1 MIISLTSISAILIV
15 VICLSTTNTTP
26 ANGSLVKNVKNDTS
40 LKNLMALL
48 ISNGGSV
55 NNNNTNINTD
65 STTRASA
72 ASHQQQQQ
80 QNKQSA
86 LSIVGSM
93 RENGNNLTA
102 TARPPLN
109 ANSTYFTF
117 TKNRSEVSTPENNS
131 HTNEYGKG
139 IKIALINP
147 SFTSA
152 AYNNSYYNFYEKY
165 ANTPSRENVTSDPN
179 LLSSGVSSNQKELS
193 SASGMVYLLKNIK
206 WLTSQSNITLLT
218 DANVDNGNI
227 FNKNNNSSSSNLSYV
242 SNSSNRN
249 SSSNAY
255 DLIIL
260 GHQEYVTQQ
269 EYDNLKHFVANGGTM
284 IILDGNVFYAEV
296 KYEKSTHTVTL
307 VNGHSWAFNGKSA
320 WRSVGER
327 WAKET
332 SEWVGSNYLCY
343 SCDIRFTNNPFEY
356 THHEEQYI
364 TNPHDII
371 LMNYNASLS
380 NYPLSIRP
388 VIATYELNY
397 QKGKVISLGIYS
409 EDIIGNGRFD
419 RYFDSLLLQ
428 YASKVRD

>member
-15 VICLSTTNTTP
+15 VICLLTTNTTP

-48 ISNGGSV
+48 ISFGGSV
-55 NNNNTNINTD
+55 NNNNTNINTN
-65 STTRASA
+65 STTRSSA
-72 ASHQQQQQ
+72 ASYLQQQQQ

-109 ANSTYFTF
+109 ANSTYYTF

-165 ANTPSRENVTSDPN
+165 ANTPSRVNVTSDPN

-206 WLTSQSNITLLT
+206 WLTSRSNITLLT

-227 FNKNNNSSSSNLSYV
+227 FNTNSSSDVGNNSSSS
-242 SNSSNRN
+242 RN
-249 SSSNAY
+249 NSSNAY

-284 IILDGNVFYAEV
+284 IILDGNVFYTEV
-296 KYEKSTHTVTL
+296 KYDKNTHTVTL
-307 VNGHSWAFNGKSA
+307 VKGHSWAFNGKSA

-356 THHEEQYI
+356 RHHEEQYI

-380 NYPLSIRP
+380 NYPLPIRP

-419 RYFDSLLLQ
+419 RYFDSILLQ

>member
-15 VICLSTTNTTP
+15 VICLLTTNTTP

-48 ISNGGSV
+48 ISFGGSV
-55 NNNNTNINTD
+55 NNNNTNINTN
-65 STTRASA
+65 STTRSSA
-72 ASHQQQQQ
+72 ASYLQQQQQQ

-109 ANSTYFTF
+109 ANSTYYTF

-165 ANTPSRENVTSDPN
+165 ANTPSRVNVTSDPN

-206 WLTSQSNITLLT
+206 WLTSRSNITLLT

-227 FNKNNNSSSSNLSYV
+227 FNTNSSSDVGNNSSSSRIN
-242 SNSSNRN
+242 
-249 SSSNAY
+249 SSNAY

-260 GHQEYVTQQ
+260 GHQKYVTQQ

-284 IILDGNVFYAEV
+284 IILDGNVFYTEV
-296 KYEKSTHTVTL
+296 KYDKNTHTVTL
-307 VNGHSWAFNGKSA
+307 VKGHSWAFNGKSA

-356 THHEEQYI
+356 RHHEEQYI

-380 NYPLSIRP
+380 NYPLPIRP